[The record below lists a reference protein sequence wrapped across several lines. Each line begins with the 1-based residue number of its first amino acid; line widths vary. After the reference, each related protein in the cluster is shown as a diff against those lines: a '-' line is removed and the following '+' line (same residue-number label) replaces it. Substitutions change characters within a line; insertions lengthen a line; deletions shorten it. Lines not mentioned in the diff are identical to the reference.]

1 METLPIFRPNASE
14 VSERVTPL
22 LLELATLRGRPI
34 LCFYQDHGE
43 SIDEE
48 CLGHVREM
56 VPLLNEQRQVSVLLE
71 SPGGDIDRAYRILNA
86 IRRHVDDMEVLVPR
100 WAKSAATFLCL
111 GADKIFLG
119 PDGELGPL
127 DPQLP
132 NPSGSF
138 RPISPLETFQAL
150 EQLRAYSIGT
160 LHAVV
165 MALLE
170 TSHMDIPNAVQQVP
184 PLMSAMIG
192 PLHQQV
198 HLHDL
203 GEAGRYLQIGEEYAK
218 RVMSRWGYAN
228 RDDAEVLRIA
238 RTLVWEY
245 PDHGFV
251 IDLTEARN

>member
-1 METLPIFRPNASE
+1 
-14 VSERVTPL
+14 
-22 LLELATLRGRPI
+22 
-34 LCFYQDHGE
+34 
-43 SIDEE
+43 
-48 CLGHVREM
+48 
-56 VPLLNEQRQVSVLLE
+56 
-71 SPGGDIDRAYRILNA
+71 
-86 IRRHVDDMEVLVPR
+86 
-100 WAKSAATFLCL
+100 
-111 GADKIFLG
+111 
-119 PDGELGPL
+119 
-127 DPQLP
+127 
-132 NPSGSF
+132 
-138 RPISPLETFQAL
+138 
-150 EQLRAYSIGT
+150 
-160 LHAVV
+160 

-251 IDLTEARN
+251 IDLTEAKELRLNAEELDEKADGLCKQILKGCDGCIGIFLPNQETAPTLPTASNREGETANGARSEDRVARVPANAGGQDPVSPRGARGARPAQGESAESEARANAPPNGAETLVAP